1 MPSVTC
7 TDANSA
13 PNNIIGGNDI
23 ARPRFTR
30 LVYSGSLEKF
40 TYNDLTSVIG
50 REFENLQV
58 RDLLREGDDDA
69 VIRDLVIT
77 G

>member
-1 MPSVTC
+1 MPSATC
-7 TDANSA
+7 INANSA
-13 PNNIIGGNDI
+13 SNNIIGGNDL

-40 TYNDLTSVIG
+40 TYNDLTPVIG
-50 REFENLQV
+50 REFENLQI
-58 RDLLREGDDDA
+58 RDLLKEGDDA
-69 VIRDLVIT
+69 VIRDLAII